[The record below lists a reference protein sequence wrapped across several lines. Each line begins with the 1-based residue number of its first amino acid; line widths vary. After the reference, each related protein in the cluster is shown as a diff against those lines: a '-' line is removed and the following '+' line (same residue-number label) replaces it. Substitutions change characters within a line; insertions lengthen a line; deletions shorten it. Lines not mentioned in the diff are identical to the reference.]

1 MSLRLHEAPH
11 HAERHQGLTT
21 RGASEHGGNYGVVG
35 PLAGLKHVRVAP
47 FQRKIEAPVLKGE
60 PALFRDYPRS
70 ETHVVAVDEA
80 AQVAMA
86 IGGGEVDGVAP
97 RTERVACK
105 FCLYDRLFNFSIYN
119 YISLNFIFVRV

>member
-1 MSLRLHEAPH
+1 MLKNFIKVNLHMSLRLHEAPH
-11 HAERHQGLTT
+11 HAERHQGLAAS
-21 RGASEHGGNYGVVG
+21 GASEHGGNYGVVR

-60 PALFRDYPRS
+60 PALFRDNPRS

-105 FCLYDRLFNFSIYN
+105 QNFH
-119 YISLNFIFVRV
+119 F